1 MTERYGWCLVSIGLN
16 AMAAELEQRM
26 KRLCVPFLF
35 IVSRDT
41 HHGAAHQ
48 ICNCSSR
55 FRLDLEANLT

>member
-1 MTERYGWCLVSIGLN
+1 MNERYGRCLVSIGLN
-16 AMAAELEQRM
+16 AMADELEQRK

-35 IVSRDT
+35 ILSRDT
-41 HHGAAHQ
+41 HGAAHQ